1 MICFFMMTKLVFAE
15 LTLFNPLSANPTKGS
30 NKLKQFVSKPP
41 NQLKYF
47 SCPEKVTKVSTPTS
61 SQNLDTAK
69 NRGKYLNFFLVT
81 YISTIN
87 FDDNSSKLETTPT
100 ETMVLSNHRNYQLM
114 FVGHNL
120 NKI

>member
-1 MICFFMMTKLVFAE
+1 MICFFMMTKLAFTE
-15 LTLFNPLSANPTKGS
+15 LTLFNPLNANPTKGS
-30 NKLKQFVSKPP
+30 NKLNKFVSKLP

-69 NRGKYLNFFLVT
+69 NRGKYLNFFLAA

-100 ETMVLSNHRNYQLM
+100 ETMVLSNHRNYQL
-114 FVGHNL
+114 FVGLSL